1 MSILRFEIDGVEF
14 FINQETYETGLS
26 IAGLA
31 RLCGIDRTAVTRL
44 LKKLKT
50 VVNKTPLKEAQTQAS
65 KAKTVVNK
73 TLKSG
78 PKGGRPG
85 FDEDDL
91 PECLQCL
98 LDGDIYL
105 DVENQYKNATILH
118 EGSCAA
124 ILYYYAM
131 HSEQKPEKA
140 KQSLWTFQRMGFR
153 GWVHE
158 VTGWKPPIQAVPAAI
173 KPLTRAEELGILPRH
188 VEVKFDRHI
197 IYNDLLNKEI
207 TAPMYRLY
215 FYFLDCNLTKYE
227 ATTEEICKHAR
238 VLKHNLYDLVEKMYV
253 YGLVP
258 EWLDIDDSTRGIE
271 ARIRDRLHAELG
283 GEIEVQT
290 IYGPI
295 DLLTATHLIE
305 IKRIDDW
312 KEGFGQL
319 LVKCKKFPQHKLRLH
334 LFGKSD
340 RILRNIKARC
350 KEFDITVTYEECLA
364 LV

>member
-1 MSILRFEIDGVEF
+1 MSIIRTIEDGVEF
-14 FINQETYETGLS
+14 FSLTETGESGMS
-26 IAGLA
+26 ISGVAKICNVDRKAIRQVLA
-31 RLCGIDRTAVTRL
+31 RIRVGT
-44 LKKLKT
+44 
-50 VVNKTPLKEAQTQAS
+50 S
-65 KAKTVVNK
+65 
-73 TLKSG
+73 
-78 PKGGRPG
+78 
-85 FDEDDL
+85 DL
-91 PECLQCL
+91 PKCLERLQGKDL
-98 LDGDIYL
+98 ELGL
-105 DVENQYKNATILH
+105 RGKNNEKFIRSEA
-118 EGSCAA
+118 CASL
-124 ILYYYAM
+124 IEYYAYD
-131 HSEQKPEKA
+131 SPNETAEALFAFRKFAAAGIERWI
-140 KQSLWTFQRMGFR
+140 QSI
-153 GWVHE
+153 
-158 VTGWKPPIQAVPAAI
+158 TGWEPPIQAAPAAI